1 VLSARKYVLRHER
14 HDLGAALVQVS
25 QPYKHAIQVFEAES
39 AKKPRR
45 IQGKKL

>member
-14 HDLGAALVQVS
+14 HDLGAALV
-25 QPYKHAIQVFEAES
+25 PYKHAIQVFEAES